1 MPRRKPPLKSE
12 SETPLPP
19 VVIHETGVYSAGQV
33 KQMLGLRQTS
43 LRREIREG
51 RLAVIKRCGRYFF
64 LGEQLLA
71 WLRAGERRRPPA
83 A

>member
-1 MPRRKPPLKSE
+1 MPRRKQTLKSE
-12 SETPLPP
+12 TETPLPP
-19 VVIHETGVYSAGQV
+19 AIIAETGVYSAARV
-33 KQMLGLRQTS
+33 REMFGLRQTS

-51 RLAVIKRCGRYFF
+51 RLAVVKRCGRYFF